1 MNNKNQ
7 HDVRR
12 SQKPK
17 RAKVMKPARRHF
29 VIEAGSSALIGIEP
43 GTMISIR
50 LGEGVKYSAPVE
62 RIHKAMA
69 SWHAKA
75 SPSGKTRRARA

>member
-1 MNNKNQ
+1 
-7 HDVRR
+7 
-12 SQKPK
+12 
-17 RAKVMKPARRHF
+17 MKPARRHF

-75 SPSGKTRRARA
+75 SPSGKTRRAELRQLIFPKQYD